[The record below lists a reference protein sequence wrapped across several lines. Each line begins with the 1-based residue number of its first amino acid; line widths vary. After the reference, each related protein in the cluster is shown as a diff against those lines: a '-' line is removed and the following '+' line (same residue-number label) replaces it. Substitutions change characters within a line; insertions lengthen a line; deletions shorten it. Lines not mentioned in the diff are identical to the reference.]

1 MKIKLKIDPLKVDLE
16 KLARA
21 VEQLKSLNVLT
32 EDNYIICTPEL
43 EPQVQTILDSI
54 IENNENEK
62 N

>member
-62 N
+62 S

>member
-1 MKIKLKIDPLKVDLE
+1 MNVKLKIDLLKVDLE

-43 EPQVQTILDSI
+43 DPQVQTILESI
-54 IENNENEK
+54 I
-62 N
+62 

>member
-1 MKIKLKIDPLKVDLE
+1 MNVKLKIDLLKVDLE

-32 EDNYIICTPEL
+32 ENNYIICTPEL

-62 N
+62 K

>member
-1 MKIKLKIDPLKVDLE
+1 MNIKLKIDPLKVDLE

-43 EPQVQTILDSI
+43 EPQVQTILESI
-54 IENNENEK
+54 I
-62 N
+62 

>member
-1 MKIKLKIDPLKVDLE
+1 MNVKLKIDLLKVDLE

-43 EPQVQTILDSI
+43 EPKVQTILDSI

-62 N
+62 S